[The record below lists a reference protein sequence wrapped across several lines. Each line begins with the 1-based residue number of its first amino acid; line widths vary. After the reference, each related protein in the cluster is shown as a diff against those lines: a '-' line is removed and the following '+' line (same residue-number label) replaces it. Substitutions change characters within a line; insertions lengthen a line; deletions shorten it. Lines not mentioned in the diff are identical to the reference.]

1 MDDTLCFRFEWVE
14 GFQFLEKYGWF
25 SFETHLDVEVT
36 KSQVKKCRV
45 RTDSIDIPPLELI
58 RNIINNI
65 KKCIFLYSI
74 RNIKNA
80 ACIMQNVVAV
90 VPFFKRFFILRQ
102 RWSGLCY
109 LMLFFAI

>member
-74 RNIKNA
+74 HNIKNA
-80 ACIMQNVVAV
+80 ACIICRMLSPLFRSSNDFSSSA
-90 VPFFKRFFILRQ
+90 KG
-102 RWSGLCY
+102 GLVY
-109 LMLFFAI
+109 VI

>member
-58 RNIINNI
+58 RNINI
-65 KKCIFLYSI
+65 KKCIYFI
-74 RNIKNA
+74 FHPHINA
-80 ACIMQNVVAV
+80 A
-90 VPFFKRFFILRQ
+90 
-102 RWSGLCY
+102 
-109 LMLFFAI
+109 